1 MPQFDPSTF
10 ASQIFW
16 LAIIFAA
23 LYVLMARVALPR
35 IAEVLEERS
44 ERIADDLER
53 AESLKKEADA
63 VIEQYEAALAKARG
77 EASSV
82 LAQAAQEIAE
92 VSAKRQAEFSAELG
106 RKTDEAEAR
115 IAKAKDEAKAHV
127 REIAVGVTSEITS
140 KLIGVEPAEDE
151 VAKSVDAQLKGAA

>member
-16 LAIIFAA
+16 LAIVFTA

-115 IAKAKDEAKAHV
+115 IARAKDEAKSHV

-140 KLIGVEPAEDE
+140 KLIGVEPGEDE

>member
-1 MPQFDPSTF
+1 MPQFDPTTF
-10 ASQIFW
+10 ASQVFW
-16 LAIIFAA
+16 LAITFIA

-63 VIEQYEAALAKARG
+63 VVEQYEAALAKARA
-77 EASSV
+77 EAGA
-82 LAQAAQEIAE
+82 LIARAAQEIAE
-92 VSAKRQAEFSAELG
+92 TSARRQAEFAAELA
-106 RKTDEAEAR
+106 RKTEAAEAR
-115 IAKAKDEAKAHV
+115 ITRAKDEAKSHV
-127 REIAVGVTSEITS
+127 RDIAIEVAGDISA
-140 KLIGVEPAEDE
+140 KLIGVAPNQDQ